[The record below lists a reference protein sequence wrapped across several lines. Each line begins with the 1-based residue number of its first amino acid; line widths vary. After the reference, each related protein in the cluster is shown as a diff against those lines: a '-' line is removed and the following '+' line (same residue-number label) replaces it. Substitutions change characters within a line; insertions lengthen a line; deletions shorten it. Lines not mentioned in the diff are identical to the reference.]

1 MREDRAAIAE
11 KIRIED
17 SIGVCGVRD
26 DTRALAEAAAR
37 LPGPGRALDMGTGSG
52 YVGIY
57 LALHGWDVDATDVS
71 PRAVELAQRNAAANG
86 APVRVYQ
93 SDLFGQVE
101 GTFDLILFNPPMRP
115 DETEFSRVVTS
126 LLRRSPRISA
136 WLMHLVGH
144 RFERGRHDFLAS
156 VLTAARGRLNRG
168 GRVLMGVS
176 SDEIERLGRLPGVR
190 VVEITPIPTMPRQD
204 ILHFA
209 LEEGER

>member
-1 MREDRAAIAE
+1 MASRDMAGDR
-11 KIRIED
+11 IRIED
-17 SIGVCGVRD
+17 SVGVCGVRD

-37 LPGPGRALDMGTGSG
+37 LLGPGRALDMGTGSG

-57 LALHGWDVDATDVS
+57 LALHGWEVHATDVS

-93 SDLFGQVE
+93 SDLFDRVE

-115 DETEFSRVVTS
+115 DETEFSRIVTS

-144 RFERGRHDFLAS
+144 RFERGRHEFLAS
-156 VLTAARGRLNRG
+156 VLTAARGRLNPG

-176 SDEIERLGRLPGVR
+176 SDEIERLSRLPGVR
-190 VVEITPIPTMPRQD
+190 VAEVTPIPTMPRQD
-204 ILHFA
+204 IVHFA
-209 LEEGER
+209 LEKGA

>member
-1 MREDRAAIAE
+1 MASRDMAGDR
-11 KIRIED
+11 IRIED
-17 SIGVCGVRD
+17 SVGVCGVRD

-37 LPGPGRALDMGTGSG
+37 LLGPGRALDMGTGSG

-57 LALHGWDVDATDVS
+57 LALHGWEVHATDVS

-93 SDLFGQVE
+93 SDLFDRVE

-115 DETEFSRVVTS
+115 DETEFSRIVTS

-144 RFERGRHDFLAS
+144 RFERGRHEFLAS
-156 VLTAARGRLNRG
+156 VLTAARGRLNPG

-176 SDEIERLGRLPGVR
+176 SDEIERLSRLPGVR
-190 VVEITPIPTMPRQD
+190 VAEVTPIPTMPRQD
-204 ILHFA
+204 IVHFA
-209 LEEGER
+209 LAEGA